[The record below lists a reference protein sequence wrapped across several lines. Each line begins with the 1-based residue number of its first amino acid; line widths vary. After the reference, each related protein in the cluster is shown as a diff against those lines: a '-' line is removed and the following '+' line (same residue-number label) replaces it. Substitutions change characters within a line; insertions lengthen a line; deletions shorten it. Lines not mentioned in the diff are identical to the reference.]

1 VTYLYEQLAARRR
14 VLSASC
20 SFGCGTSFV
29 FQNPKG
35 LEDLRYMGPTFLAG
49 AFIPTSDDERA
60 QIVVSAK
67 SYANDLLRLYSSLF
81 GFDSRAGSAWSVQS
95 LTQYL

>member
-20 SFGCGTSFV
+20 SFGCGTGFV

-35 LEDLRYMGPTFLAG
+35 LEDLWHMEPTFLAG
-49 AFIPTSDDERA
+49 AFVPTSDDERT
-60 QIVVSAK
+60 QSIVSEE
-67 SYANDLLRLYSSLF
+67 SYANDLLRLNSSLR
-81 GFDSRAGSAWSVQS
+81 GFDRRAGFAW
-95 LTQYL
+95 